1 MNTDATR
8 YAGIQSSRSSENEAQ
23 WASMYGYGISTFS
36 LKHHKEGEHRNGKE
50 DQTFAMHVDT
60 FALES

>member
-36 LKHHKEGEHRNGKE
+36 LKHHKEGEHRNGNE
-50 DQTFAMHVDT
+50 DETFAMHVGT